1 MSHKIDLRTKILG
14 SIIVPGSLSI
24 AGCVA
29 LYFAIHSIRNEIQAL
44 DPANVS
50 QANIDALEA
59 HSLFILR
66 CMTGGAIAVTVLAL
80 SIGWRISSQVTR
92 PLAAIMEKLSL
103 SANSI
108 SESSEAVS
116 YSSQAIAA
124 TSSELE
130 STSASHRKLASL
142 TDLNVDNARM
152 ANDLMR
158 ETYSAIESAREVMER
173 MTTSM
178 QAMAKRSVETQRI
191 VGTIDE
197 IAFQTNL
204 LALNAAVEAA
214 RAGEAGAGFAVV
226 ADEVR
231 SLAQRAAAAARNTS
245 QEIETSVREIEES
258 AQQADAT
265 RLAYASIAENSSK
278 VTDLITE
285 IAQGAVIHSD
295 QLTQANKTL
304 SVIETAIGE
313 NTSNAEKSAAIAQQ
327 MHAQAID
334 MNDIVLELDQIVQG
348 KTERQQYR
356 LKKLPH
362 QMNPQ
367 SGSSTTA
374 VPAIAATTAHIVL
387 SDPFP
392 DMAINPFES
401 SQRQTTPT
409 AATSTE
415 NEDLDDNV
423 DIW

>member
-1 MSHKIDLRTKILG
+1 MSLKIDLRTKILG
-14 SIIVPGSLSI
+14 GIILPGSVSVV
-24 AGCVA
+24 GCVA
-29 LYFAIHSIRNEIQAL
+29 LYFAIDSIRNGIQAL
-44 DPANVS
+44 DPESISRAD
-50 QANIDALEA
+50 IDTLAA
-59 HSLFILR
+59 HSLFISR
-66 CMTGGAIAVTVLAL
+66 CLIGGTIALTIIAL
-80 SIGWRISSQVTR
+80 TAGWKISRQVAR
-92 PLAAIMEKLSL
+92 PLSSIMEKLAL
-103 SANSI
+103 SANTI
-108 SESSEAVS
+108 SESSEEVS

-214 RAGEAGAGFAVV
+214 RAGDAGAGFAVV

-231 SLAQRAAAAARNTS
+231 SLAQRAAAAAKNTS
-245 QEIETSVREIEES
+245 QEIETSVRDIEES
-258 AQQADAT
+258 AKQADAT
-265 RLAYASIAENSSK
+265 RTAYASIAENSSK

-304 SVIETAIGE
+304 SVIESAISE

-334 MNDIVLELDQIVQG
+334 MNDIVLELDEIVQG
-348 KTERQQYR
+348 QSERAQYR
-356 LKKLPH
+356 PKKLPH
-362 QMNPQ
+362 QLDPQ
-367 SGSSTTA
+367 PGPSSASTGT
-374 VPAIAATTAHIVL
+374 IAAASTAPLIL
-387 SDPFP
+387 SDPFEDSSP
-392 DMAINPFES
+392 SPFES
-401 SQRQTTPT
+401 FQRETAPATT
-409 AATSTE
+409 ANNAE
-415 NEDLDDNV
+415 ELDDNV